1 MTTLK
6 EKIVIM
12 LAYEAGV
19 KTIECQHVDDTL
31 QEWQPA
37 AAPLWDWYHYNYRV
51 AKTKFV
57 ARVPLSTCHAYR
69 NHPPA
74 PNTPVAVVS
83 WEE

>member
-6 EKIVIM
+6 EKIVVM
-12 LAYEAGV
+12 MAFEAGR
-19 KTIECQHVDDTL
+19 TIECQHRDDTL
-31 QEWQPA
+31 KEWHPA
-37 AAPLWDWYHYNYRV
+37 GVPTWNWPLFEYRV

-57 ARVPLSTCHAYR
+57 ARVPLSTCYTYMK
-69 NHPPA
+69 HPPT